1 MSEGRRPDAIAVSGV
16 RSIRGRVLAAD
27 ASGLLVRT
35 AGADVHIAPGAHVAQ
50 PDMPQSGD
58 IVELGD
64 DGLRV
69 VRAHTG
75 GPYPGPSAEV
85 SRLGRSRLA
94 NLEARAR
101 VLAALRS
108 FFAARGFLE
117 VDTPLVVPSP
127 GLEVHL
133 RAVPAGAG
141 QWLITSPEYQMKRLL
156 AAGLERIYTVCK
168 CFRADEHG
176 QHHSA
181 EFTMLEWYRAWAGWE
196 DILADTEALVAAAA
210 EAVHGVP
217 VIEVPAAGEPGDQR
231 ASHASRPATRPVTRI
246 DLTPPWQRFTVV
258 EAMERF
264 AGVRMTGAEDAAA
277 LTAAVVAAGIDVG
290 RATAWDDIFFTAF
303 VDRVEPALARLDRP
317 VVLIDWPAPLAALA
331 RRKPGAPHLAE
342 RFEAYIAGV
351 ELCNAFGELVDA
363 GEQRARF
370 AGDLADRTAR
380 GLPRYPVDEKLLA
393 ALAEGLPPCG
403 GIALGVDRLVM
414 LVTGARHIRD
424 VLAFTADEL

>member
-1 MSEGRRPDAIAVSGV
+1 VSAGDSLGEPAAAAGV
-16 RSIRGRVLAAD
+16 PGTGVVRGRVLFAD
-27 ASGLLVRT
+27 ATGLLVRT
-35 AGADVHIAPGAHVAQ
+35 AGAEVRIAVPPALLLRGLPRPGDLIEIAAGGA
-50 PDMPQSGD
+50 DA
-58 IVELGD
+58 
-64 DGLRV
+64 RV
-69 VRAHTG
+69 VAAHG
-75 GPYPGPSAEV
+75 GGAYPGPGTEV
-85 SRLGRSRLA
+85 SRLGRRRVQ

-101 VLAALRS
+101 ILAALRG

-168 CFRADEHG
+168 CFRADEEGH
-176 QHHSA
+176 QHSA

-196 DILADTEALVAAAA
+196 DILSDTEALVAGAA
-210 EAVHGVP
+210 EAVRGAP
-217 VIEVPAAGEPGDQR
+217 VIEIGVEVHDRSGGR
-231 ASHASRPATRPVTRI
+231 RI
-246 DLTPPWQRFTVV
+246 DLTPPWPRLTVA

-264 AGVRMTGAEDAAA
+264 AGVRVTGAEDAAELA
-277 LTAAVVAAGIDVG
+277 GRVRAAGVDTG
-290 RATAWDDIFFTAF
+290 TATAWDDVFFTAF
-303 VDRVEPALARLDRP
+303 VDRVEPALARLERP
-317 VVLIDWPAPLAALA
+317 VALVDWPAPLAALA

-342 RFEAYIAGV
+342 RFEVYVAGV
-351 ELCNAFGELVDA
+351 ELANAFGELTDA

-370 AGDLADRTAR
+370 AGDLAERAAR

-393 ALAEGLPPCG
+393 ALAEGLPPCA

-414 LVTGARHIRD
+414 LVTGAPHIRE
-424 VLAFTADEL
+424 VLAFTAGEL

>member
-1 MSEGRRPDAIAVSGV
+1 VSEGPGPDAVSVPVV
-16 RSIRGRVLAAD
+16 RGIRGRVLAAD

-35 AGADVHIAPGAHVAQ
+35 ASADVHIAPAARAAQ
-50 PDMPQSGD
+50 LDTPQPGD
-58 IVELGD
+58 IVELDD

-75 GPYPGPSAEV
+75 DPYPGPSAEV

-108 FFAARGFLE
+108 FFAARDFLE
-117 VDTPLVVPSP
+117 VETPLVVPSP

-217 VIEVPAAGEPGDQR
+217 VIEVPAAGEPGDQQAR
-231 ASHASRPATRPVTRI
+231 ASGPAARPMTPI

-277 LTAAVVAAGIDVG
+277 LAAAVAAAGIDVG
-290 RATAWDDIFFTAF
+290 RAMAWDDIFFTAF
-303 VDRVEPALARLDRP
+303 VDRVEPALARLDHP

>member
-1 MSEGRRPDAIAVSGV
+1 VSRAPDAAGV
-16 RSIRGRVLAAD
+16 TDTDARASAPGVRGRVLAAD
-27 ASGLLVRT
+27 ASGVLVRT
-35 AGADVHIAPGAHVAQ
+35 AAADVHVAPRAGSEV
-50 PDMPQSGD
+50 PRPGD
-58 IVELGD
+58 IVERSD
-64 DGLRV
+64 DGTGLRV
-69 VRAHTG
+69 IRAYAG
-75 GPYPGPSAEV
+75 GPYPGPTAEV
-85 SRLGRSRLA
+85 SRLGRTRLA
-94 NLEARAR
+94 NLEARGR

-108 FFAARGFLE
+108 FFAARRFLE
-117 VDTPLVVPSP
+117 VETPLVVPSP

-133 RAVPAGAG
+133 RAVPVGAER
-141 QWLITSPEYQMKRLL
+141 WLITSPEYQMKRLL

-217 VIEVPAAGEPGDQR
+217 VIEVPAG
-231 ASHASRPATRPVTRI
+231 ASAPRDAPPVRI
-246 DLTPPWQRFTVV
+246 DLAPPWQRFTVA

-264 AGVRMTGAEDAAA
+264 AGVRMTGAEDARGLAQ
-277 LTAAVVAAGIDVG
+277 AVAAAGIDVR

-370 AGDLADRTAR
+370 QSDRAERAAR
-380 GLPRYPVDEKLLA
+380 LLPQYPVDEKLLA
-393 ALAEGLPPCG
+393 ALDEGLPPCG

>member
-1 MSEGRRPDAIAVSGV
+1 VSAGDSLGEPAAAAGVAGAV
-16 RSIRGRVLAAD
+16 RGRVLVAD
-27 ASGLLVRT
+27 ATGLLVRT
-35 AGADVHIAPGAHVAQ
+35 AGAEVRIAVPPALLDRGLPRPG
-50 PDMPQSGD
+50 DL
-58 IVELGD
+58 VEIAAGGSD
-64 DGLRV
+64 ARV
-69 VRAHTG
+69 VVAHG
-75 GPYPGPSAEV
+75 GGAYPEPGTEV
-85 SRLGRSRLA
+85 SRLGRRRIQ

-101 VLAALRS
+101 ILAVLRG

-168 CFRADEHG
+168 CFRADEEGH
-176 QHHSA
+176 QHSA

-196 DILADTEALVAAAA
+196 DILSDTEALVAAAA
-210 EAVHGVP
+210 EAVHGAP
-217 VIEVPAAGEPGDQR
+217 MIEVDGEAHDRLGR
-231 ASHASRPATRPVTRI
+231 RRI
-246 DLTPPWQRFTVV
+246 DLTPPWPRLTVA

-264 AGVRMTGAEDAAA
+264 AGVRITGAEDAAELA
-277 LTAAVVAAGIDVG
+277 GRVRAAGVDTG
-290 RATAWDDIFFTAF
+290 TATAWDDVFFTAF
-303 VDRVEPALARLDRP
+303 VERVEPALARLERP
-317 VVLIDWPAPLAALA
+317 VALVDWPTPLAALA

-342 RFEAYIAGV
+342 RFEVYVAGV
-351 ELCNAFGELVDA
+351 ELANAFGELTDA

-370 AGDLADRTAR
+370 AGDLAERAAR

-393 ALAEGLPPCG
+393 ALAEGLPPCA

-414 LVTGARHIRD
+414 LVTGAPHIRE
-424 VLAFTADEL
+424 VLAFTAPEL

>member
-1 MSEGRRPDAIAVSGV
+1 MSHGRGPGAATIAPGV
-16 RSIRGRVLAAD
+16 RGRVLAAD
-27 ASGLLVRT
+27 ASGVLVRT
-35 AGADVHIAPGAHVAQ
+35 ARADVHIAAPGGSDARPEV
-50 PDMPQSGD
+50 PRPGD
-58 IVELGD
+58 IVELGGD
-64 DGLRV
+64 GAGLRV
-69 VRAHTG
+69 IRAHAA
-75 GPYPGPSAEV
+75 GPYPGPGAEV
-85 SRLGRSRLA
+85 SRLGRTRLA

-117 VDTPLVVPSP
+117 VETPLVVPSP
-127 GLEVHL
+127 GLEIHL
-133 RAVPAGAG
+133 SAVPAGAG

-217 VIEVPAAGEPGDQR
+217 VIEIPAGAAGEPR
-231 ASHASRPATRPVTRI
+231 AHAPRPMTKPTMKI
-246 DLTPPWQRFTVV
+246 DLTPPWQRFTVA

-264 AGVRMTGAEDAAA
+264 AGVRMTGAEDAPA
-277 LTAAVVAAGIDVG
+277 LAAAVAAAGIDVG

-303 VDRVEPALARLDRP
+303 VDRVEPALARLERP

-370 AGDLADRTAR
+370 AGDLADRAAR
-380 GLPRYPVDEKLLA
+380 GLPQYPVDEKLLA

>member
-1 MSEGRRPDAIAVSGV
+1 VIAPGV
-16 RSIRGRVLAAD
+16 RGRILAAD
-27 ASGLLVRT
+27 ASGVLVRT
-35 AGADVHIAPGAHVAQ
+35 ANADVPLPPHAG
-50 PDMPQSGD
+50 PDLGSDSSSDLGLGTPRPGD
-58 IVELGD
+58 IVELAE
-64 DGLRV
+64 DGVSLRV
-69 VRAHTG
+69 VRPHTG
-75 GPYPGPSAEV
+75 GPYPGPTAEV
-85 SRLGRSRLA
+85 SRLGRTRLA
-94 NLEARAR
+94 NLEARGR
-101 VLAALRS
+101 VLSALRG

-117 VDTPLVVPSP
+117 VETPLLVPSP

-196 DILADTEALVAAAA
+196 DILSDTEALVAAAA

-217 VIEVPAAGEPGDQR
+217 VIEVPVAGSAHDLRGP
-231 ASHASRPATRPVTRI
+231 HAPRPTVRI
-246 DLTPPWQRFTVV
+246 DLTPPWQRLTVT

-264 AGVRMTGAEDAAA
+264 AGVRMTGAEDAPA
-277 LTAAVVAAGIDVG
+277 LAAAVAAAGIDVG
-290 RATAWDDIFFTAF
+290 RATLWDDIFFTAF

-370 AGDLADRTAR
+370 AGDLADRAAR
-380 GLPRYPVDEKLLA
+380 GLPQYPVDEKLLA

-424 VLAFTADEL
+424 VLAFTTDEL